1 MCTGILVSQLLLF
14 EDPKPLIPRFLI
26 LRHVM
31 YLDTPMHFR
40 CAKMQKMAQE
50 SFGKT
55 EPMKQSVCMY
65 KCVHFMMV
73 RFAY

>member
-1 MCTGILVSQLLLF
+1 
-14 EDPKPLIPRFLI
+14 
-26 LRHVM
+26 M
-31 YLDTPMHFR
+31 YLDTPMCFR
-40 CAKMQKMAQE
+40 CAKMQQKMAQE

-65 KCVHFMMV
+65 KCVRFMMV